1 MPPTKS
7 SRHLK
12 WQRTFDDALDSDQWG
27 QKIEALRDYEH
38 LRATLQ
44 MVLDQNNLELST
56 HETQGLEAMCV
67 CLELRVKA
75 LKTSGK
81 SGISSEDMQ
90 RVKAWFA
97 DMMTSTETFPVSIPA
112 TTAGSSPGL
121 KREVSLREKYQQIY
135 DVPTELVQ
143 NVTNVNAADRADTF
157 GYAGSLLPPVS
168 TPLHRGGKL
177 ISFKID
183 KWGFKEDFVK
193 GVQDAF
199 VTISL
204 VDGKGNVMGRPQ
216 DTPTTN
222 NLAGNY
228 VLVNCQVHVQ
238 QFIDK
243 IPQDSALFF
252 EFKDGRPRKA

>member
-7 SRHLK
+7 ARHSK
-12 WQRTFDDALDSDQWG
+12 WQRNFEDALDSDQWG
-27 QKIEALRDYEH
+27 Q
-38 LRATLQ
+38 
-44 MVLDQNNLELST
+44 
-56 HETQGLEAMCV
+56 
-67 CLELRVKA
+67 A

-97 DMMTSTETFPVSIPA
+97 DMMTSTETFPVFIPA

-121 KREVSLREKYQQIY
+121 KRELSLREKYQQIY
-135 DVPTELVQ
+135 DVPTELVH
-143 NVTNVNAADRADTF
+143 NVTNINAADRADTS

-183 KWGFKEDFVK
+183 KWGFKDDFVK

-228 VLVNCQVHVQ
+228 VLFNYQV
-238 QFIDK
+238 K
-243 IPQDSALFF
+243 
-252 EFKDGRPRKA
+252 